1 MALRACGRF
10 KVTVATLSAT
20 STFMHSYLAYWD
32 TFSSVVIIVRA
43 WIEPP
48 SHLPLLSAHS
58 GLHLRQRDMKRHRT
72 GILLQHPLHGFQMGT
87 HQARR
92 VATFRSPS
100 AARNCRRFSA
110 SRAIAT
116 PLDDTLA

>member
-20 STFMHSYLAYWD
+20 STFRHSYLAYWD
-32 TFSSVVIIVRA
+32 TFFSVVIVVRA
-43 WIEPP
+43 WIEP
-48 SHLPLLSAHS
+48 PLLSAHS
-58 GLHLRQRDMKRHRT
+58 GLNLSQRDVKRHRA

-92 VATFRSPS
+92 RRNVAFTQRRQELPPLFRQP
-100 AARNCRRFSA
+100 R
-110 SRAIAT
+110 
-116 PLDDTLA
+116 